1 MSDVLRR
8 QIAITLL
15 LIGVVVA
22 VLAIEDLGPFDDPP
36 TQADRARAAAEE
48 FFAAAA
54 DGDSERFCE
63 MLTADARE
71 ALRVSTAQ
79 RLQVDELPKC
89 ERILDVLAPVFAQS
103 SLSVRYVSVSG
114 DRARVEA
121 RFHVG
126 DSGAQPRTILLEVE
140 NGEWRV
146 SDPG

>member
-1 MSDVLRR
+1 
-8 QIAITLL
+8 
-15 LIGVVVA
+15 
-22 VLAIEDLGPFDDPP
+22 
-36 TQADRARAAAEE
+36 
-48 FFAAAA
+48 
-54 DGDSERFCE
+54 

>member
-8 QIAITLL
+8 RIAITLL

-79 RLQVDELPKC
+79 RLQVDDY
-89 ERILDVLAPVFAQS
+89 RSASGS
-103 SLSVRYVSVSG
+103 SMCSHPSSP
-114 DRARVEA
+114 RAHSA
-121 RFHVG
+121 
-126 DSGAQPRTILLEVE
+126 SAT
-140 NGEWRV
+140 
-146 SDPG
+146 